1 VSEAWP
7 WAAVSLLGA
16 FHGLNPAMGWLFAV
30 ALGFQ
35 ERRRS
40 AVLRALG
47 PIALGH
53 AIAVGAVVL
62 FLVLGGIALPP
73 LILRGLAG
81 ALLIGFG
88 CFRLIRPGAH
98 FRWVG
103 MRVGAADLVL
113 WSFLMATGHGA
124 GLMLAPVIVH
134 GSSGSLGLVAAHT
147 VAMFLV
153 MGTVAVLVFE
163 TVGLGILQRAWVN
176 VDLIWAG
183 ALVVA
188 GVVTLLG

>member
-1 VSEAWP
+1 MREP
-7 WAAVSLLGA
+7 WSWTAVSLLGA

-47 PIALGH
+47 PIAVGH

-62 FLVLGGIALPP
+62 VLVLGGIALPP
-73 LILRGLAG
+73 LTLRGAAG
-81 ALLIGFG
+81 ALLIAFG

-103 MRVGAADLVL
+103 MRVGPGELVL

-134 GSSGSLGLVAAHT
+134 GSSSSLALVAVHT
-147 VAMFLV
+147 VTMFLV
-153 MGTVAVLVFE
+153 MGAVALIVYQ
-163 TVGLGILQRAWVN
+163 TVGLGILRRAWVN
-176 VDLIWAG
+176 VDLLWAA
-183 ALVVA
+183 ALVLA

>member
-1 VSEAWP
+1 
-7 WAAVSLLGA
+7 
-16 FHGLNPAMGWLFAV
+16 MGWLFAV

-35 ERRRS
+35 ERRRA

-47 PIALGH
+47 PIAVGH

-62 FLVLGGIALPP
+62 VLALGGLALPA
-73 LILRGLAG
+73 LALRVGAG
-81 ALLIGFG
+81 TLLIGFG
-88 CFRLIRPGAH
+88 CFRLLRPGAH

-103 MRVGAADLVL
+103 MRVGSADLVF

-134 GSSGSLGLVAAHT
+134 GSSSSLGLVAVHT

-153 MGTVAVLVFE
+153 MGAVALVVYQS
-163 TVGLGILQRAWVN
+163 VGLGVLRRAWVN
-176 VDLIWAG
+176 VDLLWAA
-183 ALVVA
+183 ALVIA
-188 GVVTLLG
+188 GIVTLIG

>member
-1 VSEAWP
+1 
-7 WAAVSLLGA
+7 VSLLGA

-35 ERRRS
+35 EGRRS
-40 AVLRALG
+40 AVLWALG
-47 PIALGH
+47 PIAVGH
-53 AIAVGAVVL
+53 AIAVGVVVL
-62 FLVLGGIALPP
+62 ALVLGGIGLPP
-73 LILRGLAG
+73 LVWRGLAG

-103 MRVGAADLVL
+103 MRVGPWDLVL
-113 WSFLMATGHGA
+113 WSFLMATAHGA

-134 GSSGSLGLVAAHT
+134 GSSGSLALVAAHT

-153 MGTVAVLVFE
+153 MGAVALIVFE
-163 TVGLGILQRAWVN
+163 TVGVGILRRAWVN
-176 VDLIWAG
+176 VDVIWAG

-188 GVVTLLG
+188 GILTLLA

>member
-1 VSEAWP
+1 
-7 WAAVSLLGA
+7 
-16 FHGLNPAMGWLFAV
+16 MGWLFAV

-35 ERRRS
+35 ERRRA

-47 PIALGH
+47 PIAVGH

-62 FLVLGGIALPP
+62 VLALGGLALPP
-73 LILRGLAG
+73 LALRVGAG
-81 ALLIGFG
+81 TLLIGFG
-88 CFRLIRPGAH
+88 CFRLLRPGAH

-103 MRVGAADLVL
+103 MRVGSADLVF

-134 GSSGSLGLVAAHT
+134 GSSSSLGLVAVHT

-153 MGTVAVLVFE
+153 MGA
-163 TVGLGILQRAWVN
+163 I
-176 VDLIWAG
+176 
-183 ALVVA
+183 ALVVYEKVGLKILRSAWINLDRLWA
-188 GVVTLLG
+188 GTLIVTGLVSFVL

>member
-1 VSEAWP
+1 MREGWSWT
-7 WAAVSLLGA
+7 AVSLLGA

-40 AVLRALG
+40 AVVRALV
-47 PIALGH
+47 PIAVGH

-62 FLVLGGIALPP
+62 VLALGGLTLSPFAL
-73 LILRGLAG
+73 RVGTG

-88 CFRLIRPGAH
+88 CFRLVRPGAH

-103 MRVGAADLVL
+103 MRVGPGELIL

-134 GSSGSLGLVAAHT
+134 GSSASLALVVVHT
-147 VAMFLV
+147 LAMLLV
-153 MGTVAVLVFE
+153 MGVVALIVYQ
-163 TVGLGILQRAWVN
+163 TVGLGILRRAWVN
-176 VDLIWAG
+176 LDLLWAA
-183 ALVVA
+183 ALVLA
-188 GVVTLLG
+188 GLVTLLG

>member
-1 VSEAWP
+1 
-7 WAAVSLLGA
+7 
-16 FHGLNPAMGWLFAV
+16 MGWLFAV

-35 ERRRS
+35 EGRRS

-47 PIALGH
+47 PIAVGH

-62 FLVLGGIALPP
+62 VLVLGGLGLPP
-73 LILRGLAG
+73 LAWRGLAG
-81 ALLIGFG
+81 ASLIAFG

-103 MRVGAADLVL
+103 MRVGPGDLGL

-124 GLMLAPVIVH
+124 GLMLAPVILH
-134 GSSGSLGLVAAHT
+134 ESSRGLALVAVHT

-153 MGTVAVLVFE
+153 MGAVALVVFE
-163 TVGLGILQRAWVN
+163 TVGVGILRRAWVN

-183 ALVVA
+183 ALVIA
-188 GVVTLLG
+188 GVVTLVW